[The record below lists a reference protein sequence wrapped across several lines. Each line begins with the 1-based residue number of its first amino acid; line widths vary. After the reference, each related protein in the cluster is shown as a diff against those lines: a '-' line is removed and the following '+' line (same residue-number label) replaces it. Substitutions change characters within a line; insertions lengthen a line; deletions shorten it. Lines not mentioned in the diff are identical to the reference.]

1 MVNKMRLICPLV
13 VEGKYDKIRLSNL
26 VETPILVLGGFS
38 VFNDKEKKALLQRIC
53 KEKGLIFLTDSDKA
67 GNFIRSKLKG
77 IFNQGKVYQVYAP
90 CIQGKEKR
98 KNAPSAEGLLGV
110 EGLEC
115 ELLRPLLAPYEETAN
130 APVSAGITSGEWY
143 AHGFSGGE
151 GAKEKRKALAK
162 ALNLPETL
170 TSTALLEAVNLLCDR
185 ETYEKVRET
194 V

>member
-1 MVNKMRLICPLV
+1 MANKMRLICPLV

-26 VETPILVLGGFS
+26 VETPIIVLGGFS
-38 VFNDKEKKALLQRIC
+38 VFNDKEKKALLQRLC
-53 KEKGLIFLTDSDKA
+53 KEKGLIFLTDSDQA

-77 IFNQGKVYQVYAP
+77 IFNEGKVYQVYAP
-90 CIQGKEKR
+90 CVPGKEKR
-98 KNAPSAEGLLGV
+98 KDSPSAEGLLGV
-110 EGLEC
+110 EGFDC
-115 ELLRPLLAPYEETAN
+115 ELLRPLLSPYEETA
-130 APVSAGITSGEWY
+130 ATPAGAGITSAEWY

-151 GAKEKRKALAK
+151 GASAKRKALAK

-170 TSTALLEAVNLLCDR
+170 SSTALLEAVNLLCDR